1 MKSDKNSVIKRRE
14 MLVVLKAYEQRLL
27 DKCKKSYEKR
37 DK

>member
-1 MKSDKNSVIKRRE
+1 MKTDKNSVHKRKE

>member
-1 MKSDKNSVIKRRE
+1 MKTDKNSVTKRRE